1 MRVRTSGVVLLL
13 CLLGAAGCMRSSFEA
28 PEVQGPVAMVDTGGQ
43 ARMWLLTKQEE
54 KRMRS
59 FGGGRRSTPSWV
71 TDTYYHFEVQAID
84 PATTKT
90 LWKQRLV
97 SFGDPKAANTNGPS
111 RVIGH
116 AEEGTLLGQEGDNVW
131 LLVGDVPYAVSAAD
145 GHLLVDGPGIEAA
158 NPALKGLLPSEAR
171 LYGFDQG
178 LVFMSADARQFVV
191 RGPRHQA
198 SEYAPPPPPP
208 QQVTARVKANG
219 MPEIVP
225 MRPPM
230 GEVPARQAQLGGAWL
245 GLYSQK
251 EAADL
256 LDDSF
261 GNALRYPYS
270 IVDEGALARR
280 SFLRA
285 RIVQEKRFDE
295 SFERV
300 AELTPVPQAPVFLK
314 GRFFKKAGTD
324 DALVLDNPAGLLVW
338 HSTRMDDAGRLALA
352 RVDESLRVLWKAEL
366 PLSETDA
373 VRRIQTWVVPGHILA
388 VGELRTQDDGGVQ
401 HRDPYLVSVDLA
413 SGAVASRNLA
423 AKE

>member
-1 MRVRTSGVVLLL
+1 MRTRVIGWLLL
-13 CLLGAAGCMRSSFEA
+13 GLLLGTAGCMRSDFGP
-28 PEVQGPVAMVDTGGQ
+28 PELQGEVAMVQSGEQ
-43 ARMWLLTKQEE
+43 PRLWMLSKVEE

-59 FGGGRRSTPSWV
+59 FGGGRRSTPTWH
-71 TDTYYHFEVQAID
+71 TDTYYHFEVEAID
-84 PATTKT
+84 PVTTKT
-90 LWKQRLV
+90 AWKQRLAT
-97 SFGDPKAANTNGPS
+97 FGDPDAAKTNGPS

-116 AEEGTLLGQEGDNVW
+116 AESGELLGQDGEVVW
-131 LLVGDVPYAVSAAD
+131 LLIGDAPYAISASD

-171 LYGFDQG
+171 LYSFDRG

-191 RGPRHQA
+191 RGPEHLA
-198 SEYAPPPPPP
+198 SEYVPSPPPP

-219 MPEIVP
+219 MPEIIP
-225 MRPPM
+225 MRPPL
-230 GEVPARQAQLGGAWL
+230 GDVPARQAQLGGAWL
-245 GLYSQK
+245 GLYSQR

-256 LDDSF
+256 LDDDY
-261 GNALRYPYS
+261 GRGLKYPYS
-270 IVDEGALARR
+270 VTDDGATARR

-285 RIVQEKRFDE
+285 KIVQAQRFDE

-300 AELTPVPQAPVFLK
+300 AELTPVPGAPVYLK

-324 DALVLDNPAGLLVW
+324 DALVLENPAGLLVW
-338 HSTRMDDAGRLALA
+338 HSTRMDDAGRVALA
-352 RVDESLRVLWKAEL
+352 RLDESLHEVWKSEL

-373 VRRIQTWVVPGHILA
+373 VRHISTWVLPGRVIA
-388 VGELRTQDDGGVQ
+388 VGELRWQDDGGV
-401 HRDPYLVSVDLA
+401 HRREPYVASVDLA